1 MPDGQGTMRSGRL
14 RLDDTTIGRW
24 LDQVTARHLR
34 AVIALVA
41 LSLACF
47 LPGLTTI
54 APIDR
59 DEARFAQATKQM
71 LETGDYID
79 IRLQDEPR
87 YKKPVGI
94 YWLQA
99 VVVKVTGEGAEAPIG
114 AYRLASVVGAVAAV
128 LLLYWATLPLFGRRA
143 AFVAAAALSLSLILA
158 VEAHLAKTDAV
169 LLATVVLAQGA
180 LARVYLWKATDR
192 PPVGTALLFWL
203 GIGLGVLVKG
213 PVILMISGLTILALV
228 AVERRAGW
236 LKGLRPLLGVPLA
249 AAVVLPWLLAILSIS
264 GVSFFAQSLGG
275 DLFGKVGSGAEGHGA
290 PPGTHFVVFWF
301 IFFPATMLVPL
312 ALPWVWRNR
321 ATAAVRFALA
331 WIVPNWV
338 VFELVATKLPH
349 YTLPLYPAIA
359 ALVGG
364 AVAGGLP
371 TGTMWTR
378 LSAVPGAGFAVLLP
392 LGGIVALVWLEGATS
407 LAGIAATFAAAALAG
422 LAVRAAFG
430 DAPLAGAAL
439 LGGAAVIAY
448 VSVFAAVLPRLDTF
462 RVSTRLAEAAAAAA
476 GCADPKVASAGYAE
490 PSLVFLTGTDTL
502 LTDGRRAAEFLAEG
516 GCRVALIEARQAER
530 FAGRAARLGLA
541 PDRRATVQGVNV
553 GGFRWLDIGVYRA
566 GGATA
571 R

>member
-378 LSAVPGAGFAVLLP
+378 LSAVPGAGFAVHAVTGRPEKTDYLKRLGAREIVPRDELTATSKLLARERWVAGVDSV
-392 LGGIVALVWLEGATS
+392 GGTVLANVLSMTKAGGVIVACGDAAGMELPTS
-407 LAGIAATFAAAALAG
+407 VAPFILRGVTLAGINSVTMPKPVRIAAWE
-422 LAVRAAFG
+422 
-430 DAPLAGAAL
+430 
-439 LGGAAVIAY
+439 
-448 VSVFAAVLPRLDTF
+448 RLSRD
-462 RVSTRLAEAAAAAA
+462 L
-476 GCADPKVASAGYAE
+476 
-490 PSLVFLTGTDTL
+490 
-502 LTDGRRAAEFLAEG
+502 
-516 GCRVALIEARQAER
+516 
-530 FAGRAARLGLA
+530 
-541 PDRRATVQGVNV
+541 DRRTLA
-553 GGFRWLDIGVYRA
+553 
-566 GGATA
+566 
-571 R
+571 